1 MSPESRLARNSGLVG
16 RIAEQ
21 WESELAALR
30 AFNDP
35 QGLYA
40 RLPREMEIK

>member
-1 MSPESRLARNSGLVG
+1 MSPESRLARDAGLIG
-16 RIAEQ
+16 QLAALGEKQ
-21 WESELAALR
+21 LAALR

-40 RLPREMEIK
+40 RLPFEMEIK